1 MKRRQFIQSTGAT
14 LLAAWQC
21 ANATTAPRN
30 VVTERQKGDPDA
42 EYEHVSFDG
51 DVVRK
56 MAERPGDRAVF
67 EKWDK
72 ALPSKMLGAAWDFV
86 GVSRDTTPDRVS
98 EFLKLFD
105 LPYKDDNG
113 YLAFCAAGVSYCA
126 LQSYVKSTG
135 APWND
140 SNQQSRL
147 YQLQRLM
154 PDLDHYYFYP
164 TVSCVDMYLIA
175 AGRHRWIELKTPSI
189 PVPKPGWVALFDWR
203 GTGTPDHCGLVVS
216 GTKDKVST
224 IEFNTSGTAGG
235 SQRNGGTV
243 AQKERSYK
251 YIKGFVVTDRAPTG

>member
-14 LLAAWQC
+14 LLTAWQY
-21 ANATTAPRN
+21 ANAAPGSGN
-30 VVTERQKGDPDA
+30 VVTEQQKGDPDA

-51 DVVRK
+51 DAVRK

-72 ALPSKMLGAAWDFV
+72 ALPSKMLATARDFL
-86 GVSRDTTPDRVS
+86 GISRDTTPDRVS

-113 YLAFCAAGVSYCA
+113 YLAFCAAGLSYCA
-126 LQSYVKSTG
+126 LQTYVKSAG
-135 APWND
+135 VSSND

-147 YQLQRLM
+147 YQLRRLM

-175 AGRHRWIELKTPSI
+175 AGRHRWIEHKTHSSQ
-189 PVPKPGWVALFDWR
+189 VPKPGWVVLFDWR
-203 GTGTPDHCGLVVS
+203 GSGTADHCGLVVS
-216 GTKDKVST
+216 GTKDKILT
-224 IEFNTSGTAGG
+224 IEFNTSGRSGG
-235 SQRNGGTV
+235 SQRDGGTV
-243 AQKERSYK
+243 AEKERTYK
-251 YIKGFVVTDRAPTG
+251 YIKGFVVTDRVPAG